1 MSETDRPQK
10 GDVRL
15 VYLWGNGAHRLAR
28 IIKVDDYEEMA
39 LVEYLEYPDLRPEWV
54 RYDQF

>member
-1 MSETDRPQK
+1 MPETDRPQK

-28 IIKVDDYEEMA
+28 IIAVDDYEQMA
-39 LVEYLEYPDLRPEWV
+39 FVDYPECPKLPAQWV